1 MDQLTSINDYLL
13 SQSVAIGFIELFLK
27 IFLSTILGLIMSFGY
42 IKFSSQITPS
52 NKYYSYITILAV
64 IVTIIIAVVKGSLAL
79 SLGLVG
85 ALSIVRFR
93 TAVKEPNE
101 LLAFFA
107 AIAIGISVGSDQY
120 KVAVLASFFILGFYY
135 FAHLF
140 NRKNITEDLTII
152 LIKTSSQN
160 SLITILANI
169 KKSLDRSF
177 VIKSTSVG
185 NESIELLL
193 EVSDF
198 SVLEMDKLQKIL
210 VKEHPGSEFKIMPKI
225 L

>member
-1 MDQLTSINDYLL
+1 MDQLTTINDYLL
-13 SQSVAIGFIELFLK
+13 SQSALISFTELFLK
-27 IFLSTILGLIMSFGY
+27 LSLSTILGLITSYGY
-42 IKFSSQITPS
+42 INFSSQITPS
-52 NKYYSYITILAV
+52 NKYYNYITILAI

-107 AIAIGISVGSDQY
+107 AIALGISVGSNQY

-135 FAHLF
+135 VAHFF
-140 NRKNITEDLTII
+140 NRKKIAEDLTMI

-160 SLITILANI
+160 SLITILENV
-169 KKSLDRSF
+169 KKSVNKSF

-185 NESIELLL
+185 KESIELLL
-193 EVSDF
+193 EVSNF
-198 SVLEMDKLQKIL
+198 SVLELDKLQKVLIN
-210 VKEHPGSEFKIMPKI
+210 EHPGSEFKLMPKI

>member
-1 MDQLTSINDYLL
+1 MDQISTINDYLL
-13 SQSVAIGFIELFLK
+13 TQSSAIGFIELFMKLL
-27 IFLSTILGLIMSFGY
+27 LSTTLGLIMSFGY
-42 IKFSSQITPS
+42 MKFSNQITPS
-52 NKYYSYITILAV
+52 RKYYSYITILAI

-120 KVAVLASFFILGFYY
+120 KVAILTSFFILGFYY
-135 FAHLF
+135 IAHLF
-140 NRKNITEDLTII
+140 KSKKITEELTILSI
-152 LIKTSSQN
+152 RTSSKD
-160 SLITILANI
+160 SLIAIIDNVKNSI
-169 KKSLDRSF
+169 DKSF
-177 VIKSTSVG
+177 VVKSTSVG
-185 NESIELLL
+185 GEKIDLLL
-193 EVSDF
+193 EVS
-198 SVLEMDKLQKIL
+198 SLSLNELENLQKTL
-210 VKEHPGSEFKIMPKI
+210 SKEHPTSEFTLLPKI